1 MNDLLKNFCWQVAV
15 ESLIGVLVAAFGKS
29 NDEPLCVGNASGIGF
44 LVGVSIGVL
53 IGVFE
58 ALISRF

>member
-1 MNDLLKNFCWQVAV
+1 MAV
-15 ESLIGVLVAAFGKS
+15 ESLIGVLVAAFRKA

-58 ALISRF
+58 TLISRF

>member
-1 MNDLLKNFCWQVAV
+1 MAV
-15 ESLIGVLVAAFGKS
+15 ESLIGVLVAAFRKA

-44 LVGVSIGVL
+44 LVGVSIRVL

-58 ALISRF
+58 TLLGRF